1 MITLAKAAVCES
13 VRLEIGAVSGVV
25 FTLGGGRSTVWG
37 TLDLVR
43 RATGSY

>member
-1 MITLAKAAVCES
+1 MIALAKAAVCDH
-13 VRLEIGAVSGVV
+13 VRLEIGPVSGVWL
-25 FTLGGGRSTVWG
+25 TLRGGWSKVWG